1 MPKPVDDADRERIAQ
16 LDFMMATWASMPH
29 VNFVVKSQHCTVLRR
44 ARRHRLPTLRDPIT
58 ANEIGSLT
66 YRRVLP
72 MLEDGTIPSNTPL
85 VGYANAD
92 IWFDS
97 TLGQTAVLV
106 MEKFGNELN
115 RVFVIGRRLNMDF
128 RDVARVA
135 EQGIGLPK
143 RNNVAAEL
151 ETTIAQD
158 YFIYGRGIEIQWQCV
173 PPFLIGGIMF
183 DNWLTSLVNNMDGMH
198 TIDATM
204 LLNAVHINHGDV
216 RHESHDNAASDVNRV
231 IALVNPIG
239 EMSSMPEAQ
248 WTLWRFK
255 DGRTDFHRNVRV
267 KTNVPD
273 PKYTR
278 CLARYAT

>member
-1 MPKPVDDADRERIAQ
+1 MLVMPKPVDDADRERIAQ

-151 ETTIAQD
+151 ETTIAQVVPFARLRPGFQSDQVGEQD

-183 DNWLTSLVNNMDGMH
+183 G
-198 TIDATM
+198 
-204 LLNAVHINHGDV
+204 NAD
-216 RHESHDNAASDVNRV
+216 
-231 IALVNPIG
+231 
-239 EMSSMPEAQ
+239 
-248 WTLWRFK
+248 
-255 DGRTDFHRNVRV
+255 
-267 KTNVPD
+267 
-273 PKYTR
+273 TR
-278 CLARYAT
+278 CQGRCLMG